1 MLQYRMTR
9 KDMHRALRAGRIP
22 FSSTESKYTLA
33 LRLADNLHLVPDSIL
48 SHMPSMPPLGVPAA
62 RARSTRPTAAPSFPI
77 PVLTADPLA
86 HLGNKA
92 TEMLDE
98 SRSLGA
104 VAERVEG
111 MYMAV
116 RAMQQGLAKEMDKT
130 ALKRADAMVGCV

>member
-1 MLQYRMTR
+1 
-9 KDMHRALRAGRIP
+9 
-22 FSSTESKYTLA
+22 
-33 LRLADNLHLVPDSIL
+33 
-48 SHMPSMPPLGVPAA
+48 
-62 RARSTRPTAAPSFPI
+62 
-77 PVLTADPLA
+77 
-86 HLGNKA
+86 
-92 TEMLDE
+92 MLDE